1 MVSDPFCLHRI
12 EGPIE
17 QIFGSDEGFALFLN
31 GMGFSSF
38 RYRHFIFYFLRD
50 APLPFLIF
58 CRYSPPLGICI
69 LTTRNIC
76 SASLTSWGQPSRAP
90 FGENKSNYAFFDH
103 IARLNDKLTR
113 YTLNN
118 IARILLKISF
128 PLIFT
133 SYHTLIEIG
142 MLF

>member
-1 MVSDPFCLHRI
+1 MTIIKISRFTKLTQ
-12 EGPIE
+12 EGKIVV
-17 QIFGSDEGFALFLN
+17 QIRSTVLAVFDTATLF
-31 GMGFSSF
+31 
-38 RYRHFIFYFLRD
+38 FYFLRD

-90 FGENKSNYAFFDH
+90 FGENKWNYAFFDH